1 MQLPQFGKAP
11 SGKRLERIKQS
22 PNFKNGRFQNIQ
34 PTTMITE
41 GYTMTGEVFKTF
53 LKKNP
58 RTKPEDSIPAIKTN
72 LRAISLDSNVLVW
85 FGHSSYFLQ
94 VDGIRFLVDPVFSGS
109 ASPIPNGTRSFK
121 GTDAYTV
128 NDIPDIDYLLI
139 SHDHYDHL
147 DYKTITALKPKVKNV
162 ICGLGVGEHFEY
174 WGYEAHKI
182 IEKDWNET
190 ILVGE
195 AFSIHTATAQHFSGR
210 TLKRNNTLWLSF
222 IIDAPTQKI
231 YLGGD
236 GGYGTHFQDIGTK
249 FGPFD
254 LAVLENGQYNVA
266 WNSIHLLPED
276 VIKAAKDLKA
286 KRVLPVHSSKFVLAR
301 HPWDEP
307 LIEVSALSKSAN
319 LALATPMIG
328 EPVKLADTTQ
338 QFKQWW
344 KGLN

>member
-22 PNFKNGRFQNIQ
+22 PNFKNGRFQNLQ
-34 PTTMITE
+34 PTTMISE
-41 GYTMTGEVFKTF
+41 GYTMTGEVYKTF
-53 LKKNP
+53 FKKNP
-58 RTKPEDSIPAIKTN
+58 RTKPVNTVPAIKTN
-72 LRAISLDSNVLVW
+72 LRAIPLDSNVLVW

-109 ASPIPNGTRSFK
+109 ASPLPNGTRAFK

-174 WGYEAHKI
+174 WGYESNKI

-190 ILVGE
+190 ILVGK
-195 AFSIHTATAQHFSGR
+195 AFNIHTATAQHFSGR

-222 IIDAPTQKI
+222 IIDSPTQKI

-236 GGYGTHFQDIGTK
+236 GGYGTHFQDIGNE

-307 LIEVSALSKSAN
+307 LIEVSALSKSAS

-328 EPVKLADTTQ
+328 EPVKLTDTTQ